1 MESSGKRVALL
12 LVSFCFMVAAFGT
25 QKLRLDQKLTKA
37 REVDLRAAETTYM
50 PPNEVVRFLSM
61 GYEPFASDMAFMAA
75 NNYFATHLS
84 FDRKYEWLDTYV
96 DSIIGYCRDRFGR
109 KLLLPPD
116 ECEPRCKSDENCT
129 EEGAVCD
136 AGICQ
141 TDMERHWVDGVFPF
155 NPRVFLWAAQVIKFA
170 PILSN
175 EIIDRS
181 IYYGRTGIYFCPDN
195 WELYFDVG
203 FNLYFEYRDK
213 TPEETRALRMK
224 GLDYLSLASVLPN
237 SSVDPNFVAGNLWD
251 KEETERAIQQI
262 YQTYYH
268 ASDRQREE
276 IRTRARAYGEKELAN
291 RFEDEETRWQEQFGY
306 IPQPLFHVVGP
317 MVAVERAEK
326 EQP

>member
-37 REVDLRAAETTYM
+37 RDVDLRAAETTYM
-50 PPNEVVRFLSM
+50 PPNEVVRFFSM
-61 GYEPFASDMAFMAA
+61 GYESFTSDMVFMAA

-96 DSIIGYCRDRFGR
+96 DAIIGYCRDRFGR

-116 ECEPRCKSDENCT
+116 KCEPPCKNAADCL

-141 TDMERHWVDGVFPF
+141 TELASHWVKGIFPF

-170 PILSN
+170 PQLSN
-175 EIIDRS
+175 EIIDRA
-181 IYYGRTGIYFCPDN
+181 IYYGLTGIYFCPDN

-213 TPEETRALRMK
+213 TPDELLALRLE
-224 GLDYLSLASVLPN
+224 GLDYFSVASVLPN

-262 YQTYYH
+262 YLTYYH
-268 ASDRQREE
+268 ASDRQRKE
-276 IRTRARAYGEKELAN
+276 IRTRARAYGEKELAD
-291 RFEDEETRWQEQFGY
+291 RFENEDKRWQDQFGY
-306 IPQPLFHVVGP
+306 IPQPLFHVVGS
-317 MVAVERAEK
+317 MVPVERAK
-326 EQP
+326 EEQL